1 MFKSYKTSL
10 SLKPQQYRLVL
21 NKLQYLVFGNCAQWQ
36 NVTKLRSH
44 SMEHK
49 IHFSEGL
56 KFSIGSIELEIPIVN
71 IDGEKC
77 LLPPFLVIDL

>member
-1 MFKSYKTSL
+1 
-10 SLKPQQYRLVL
+10 
-21 NKLQYLVFGNCAQWQ
+21 
-36 NVTKLRSH
+36 
-44 SMEHK
+44 MEHK

-71 IDGEKC
+71 IDGKKC